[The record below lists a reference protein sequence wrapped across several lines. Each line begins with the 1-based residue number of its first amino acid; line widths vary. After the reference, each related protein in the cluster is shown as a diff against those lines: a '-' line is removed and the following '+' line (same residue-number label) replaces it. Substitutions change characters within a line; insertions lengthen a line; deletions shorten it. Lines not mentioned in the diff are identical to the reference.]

1 MPHGGSF
8 ADFSANHGVMDN
20 TRQELINYT
29 NQIEHDLEE
38 LSRQVQTVIGEM
50 DGLTVQA
57 YNTAHRQWMAKVNDM
72 RETLGMGHRTLMR
85 VAQNYQQVDGDQN
98 KQWQNTTV

>member
-1 MPHGGSF
+1 MPGSGSF

-20 TRQELINYT
+20 TRQELVNYT
-29 NQIEHDLEE
+29 IQIENYLEE
-38 LSRQVQTVIGEM
+38 LSRQVMTVRGEM
-50 DGLTVQA
+50 DGLTIDA
-57 YNTAHRQWMAKVNDM
+57 YNTAHQQWMAKVDDM
-72 RETLGMGHRTLMR
+72 RETLGMGHKTLMQ